1 MKANKDSK
9 DLQLALADYYRAQ
22 RSNSNMNKALKT
34 AQALKADDGKVA
46 LVQGLALQQDEDG
59 AEKAIPRL
67 KAALAASPSAR
78 VHYRL
83 GLAYQAMKDDANT
96 AAELK
101 ETLKL
106 SPQHERAKAVLEQM
120 TPASADGK

>member
-1 MKANKDSK
+1 MRRPAKIAN
-9 DLQLALADYYRAQ
+9 
-22 RSNSNMNKALKT
+22 
-34 AQALKADDGKVA
+34 
-46 LVQGLALQQDEDG
+46 
-59 AEKAIPRL
+59 
-67 KAALAASPSAR
+67 PSAR

-106 SPQHERAKAVLEQM
+106 SPQHERAKAATEASA
-120 TPASADGK
+120 PASADGK